1 MTELQMVCCWCVEC
15 LVATFVD
22 ISWVGR
28 RVASVMEDVAQ
39 RFDVGVA
46 STLQRVCNKGAVDMD
61 LAMISVVRACD
72 VVVASAGVSVKIEV
86 QKIFVLE

>member
-1 MTELQMVCCWCVEC
+1 MDYPPLPQPQCGSDGSDVDSGDGGAHVTELQMVCCWCVEC

-46 STLQRVCNKGAVDMD
+46 STLQRACNKGAVDVIWPWF
-61 LAMISVVRACD
+61 L
-72 VVVASAGVSVKIEV
+72 
-86 QKIFVLE
+86 L